1 MQLENSFTVPV
12 DIDTVYDA
20 MNDPEMARCAEV
32 CRRCAESCS
41 AMAA

>member
-1 MQLENSFTVPV
+1 
-12 DIDTVYDA
+12 